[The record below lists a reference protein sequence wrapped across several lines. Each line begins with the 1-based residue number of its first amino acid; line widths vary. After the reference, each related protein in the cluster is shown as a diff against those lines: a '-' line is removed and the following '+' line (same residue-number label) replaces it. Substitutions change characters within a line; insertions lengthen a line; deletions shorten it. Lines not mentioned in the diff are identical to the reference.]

1 VSVPSAG
8 GHPGERRIA
17 FIHHSSR
24 SESSVD
30 IGRGVAAAAEAFG
43 FELVSFDPD
52 FDQARREQCVADAIA
67 LRPDLIV
74 ATVVAPHLVPD
85 QVAEAA
91 ALGIPWIAVG
101 AVQAPFPGVVAQV
114 APDEAA
120 LTAMLDRWMLDR
132 LLDGRAGDGEPV
144 EIGAWIAP
152 ELGEG
157 LIARDR
163 QRAADLAR
171 APGVREVVTHEIAL
185 DDLERDVRA
194 STERALDRHP
204 GIQGLWQTCEPCVAT
219 QALTLDALGL
229 TGADRPLIAGFYSN
243 RATRRLVR
251 DGRVGGLVQVD
262 TRVQGL
268 VAVDLAVQHW
278 VAGRPW
284 PAPDVDPLGAYGVP
298 LGRPWV
304 IDRTNVGGDPGELR
318 PPGPDPLAFF
328 ARRWR
333 EQLRVG

>member
-1 VSVPSAG
+1 VSPSPAA

-17 FIHHSSR
+17 LIHHSSR

-30 IGRGVAAAAEAFG
+30 IGVGVAAAAAAFG
-43 FELVSFDPD
+43 FELVTFDPD

-91 ALGIPWIAVG
+91 ALGIPWIGVG
-101 AVQAPFPGVVAQV
+101 ALQAPFPGVVAQV
-114 APDEAA
+114 APDETA
-120 LTAMLDRWMLDR
+120 LTALLDRWLLDR
-132 LLDGRAGDGEPV
+132 LLADGGDGEV

-152 ELGEG
+152 VLGEG

-163 QRAADLAR
+163 QRAVDLAA
-171 APGVREVVTHEIAL
+171 APRIRERVTHEIAL
-185 DDLERDVRA
+185 DDLERDIRA

-204 GIQGLWQTCEPCVAT
+204 RIRGLWQTCEPCVTT
-219 QALTLDALGL
+219 QALTLDVLGL
-229 TGADRPLIAGFYSN
+229 RGEDRPLIAGFYSN
-243 RATRRLVR
+243 RTTRRLVR

-268 VAVDLAVQHW
+268 VAVDLAVEHW
-278 VAGRPW
+278 TSGRPW
-284 PAPDVDPLGAYGVP
+284 PEAGTDPTAAYGVP

-304 IDRTNVGGDPGELR
+304 IDRDNVGLTVDELR
-318 PPGPDPLAFF
+318 PPGPDPVAFF
-328 ARRWR
+328 ATRWAER
-333 EQLRVG
+333 FGLS

>member
-1 VSVPSAG
+1 MSSRSAG
-8 GHPGERRIA
+8 GHPGDRRIA
-17 FIHHSSR
+17 FIHHSRR

-30 IGRGVAAAAEAFG
+30 IGLGVAAAAEAFG
-43 FELVSFDPD
+43 FDLVTFDPD

-74 ATVVAPHLVPD
+74 ATVVAPQLVAD

-91 ALGIPWIAVG
+91 ALGIPWIGVG

-120 LTAMLDRWMLDR
+120 LTAMLDRWMLGR
-132 LLDGRAGDGEPV
+132 LLADGGRDPV

-152 ELGEG
+152 VLGEG

-163 QRAADLAR
+163 QRAADLAV
-171 APGVREVVTHEIAL
+171 APRIRERVTHEIAL
-185 DDLERDVRA
+185 DDLERDIRA
-194 STERALDRHP
+194 STEQALERYP
-204 GIQGLWQTCEPCVAT
+204 GMRGLWQTCEPCVAT

-229 TGADRPLIAGFYSN
+229 TGEDRPLIAGFYSN

-251 DGRVGGLVQVD
+251 EGRVGGLVQVD

-268 VAVDLAVQHW
+268 VAVDLAVEQW
-278 VAGRPW
+278 ATGRPW
-284 PAPDVDPLGAYGVP
+284 PEAGVDPTAGYGVP
-298 LGRPWV
+298 LGQPWV
-304 IDRTNVGGDPGELR
+304 IDAHNVGDDPADLK
-318 PPGPDPLAFF
+318 PPGPDPVAFF
-328 ARRWR
+328 AARWAER
-333 EQLRVG
+333 FGVG